1 MHFRK
6 LLDPTC
12 FSAEDFIDDHFNP
25 IKRTLTIKAVS
36 QAKPPAG
43 GKIKG
48 CFEFT
53 EDPRKAFLGN
63 KEIKKIARMLREA
76 ETDRWVGAKLYITS
90 GPKKNPEGGSEM
102 TTGMV
107 VLKAAYPPEHK
118 NHQPSADDDPARA
131 AIIDESNKP

>member
-25 IKRTLTIKAVS
+25 VKKVLTIKNVT
-36 QAKPPAG
+36 QDKPPNG
-43 GKIKG
+43 GKLKG
-48 CFEFT
+48 CFYFE

-63 KEIKKIARMLREA
+63 KEIKKIGRELRET
-76 ETDRWVGAKLYITS
+76 ETDNWKGAKLQITC
-90 GPKKNPEGGSEM
+90 GPKKNPSGGED

-107 VLKAAYPPEHK
+107 VL
-118 NHQPSADDDPARA
+118 RA
-131 AIIDESNKP
+131 AFPPGHKHAKTTTPEDDERSAIKGETT